1 MKDISK
7 CKSYSEI
14 GRILGYNYYNKH
26 VKQKVID
33 YCNANQINLTDLLN
47 NNNIEEKHFCLF
59 CGKELNKQNKKF
71 CNSSCAASFNNK
83 GRKHTKETKEKI
95 CLALKNVKKNIYK
108 NNSIKERECVVCGKK
123 FIIGRTNNGKLS
135 KKSTC
140 SSECNKILRSNIQK
154 KVVNELIKNGKHKG
168 WTTRN
173 IISYPEKFWIEVL
186 KNNGII
192 YTHNY
197 HFGKYFLDF
206 YIEINNRQID
216 LEIDGK
222 QHNFSDRIIKDK
234 ERDEF
239 VLSNNIEVYRVPWNS
254 INTEN
259 GRIKMKEKIDNFL
272 KFINQ

>member
-14 GRILGYNYYNKH
+14 GRVLGYDYYNKH

-33 YCNANQINLTDLLN
+33 YCNDNQINLTDLLN
-47 NNNIEEKHFCLF
+47 NNNIKEKRFCLF
-59 CGKELNKQNKKF
+59 CGKELTEKNKKF
-71 CNSSCAASFNNK
+71 CDSSCAASFNNK
-83 GRKHTKETKEKI
+83 GRKHTKKTKEKI
-95 CLALKNVKKNIYK
+95 SLTLKNNIY
-108 NNSIKERECVVCGKK
+108 NNTSIEYRECVVCGKK
-123 FIIGRTNNGKLS
+123 FILGRTNTGRLS

-168 WTTRN
+168 WTSRN

-186 KNNGII
+186 KNNNIT
-192 YTHNY
+192 YKHNY
-197 HFGKYFLDF
+197 YFGKYFLDF
-206 YIEINNRQID
+206 YIEINNRKID

-222 QHNFSDRIIKDK
+222 QHNYSDRIIKDK

-239 VLSNNIEVYRVPWNS
+239 VSSNCIEIYRVSWNS
-254 INTEN
+254 INTEK
-259 GRIKMKEKIDNFL
+259 GKIEMKEKIDNFL

>member
-14 GRILGYNYYNKH
+14 GRVLGYNYYNKY

-33 YCNANQINLTDLLN
+33 YCNDNQINLTDLLN
-47 NNNIEEKHFCLF
+47 NNNVEEKKFCLF
-59 CGKELNKQNKKF
+59 CGKELNTKNKKF

-95 CLALKNVKKNIYK
+95 CLALKNVKKTIYK
-108 NNSIKERECVVCGKK
+108 KNSIKEVECVVCGKK
-123 FIIGRTNNGKLS
+123 FIIGRTNNGRLS
-135 KKSTC
+135 KKTTC

-168 WTTRN
+168 WASRN

-186 KNNGII
+186 KNNSIT
-192 YTHNY
+192 YKHNY

-206 YIEINNRQID
+206 YIEINNRKID

-222 QHNFSDRIIKDK
+222 QHNYSDRIIKDK

-239 VLSNNIEVYRVPWNS
+239 VSSNCIEIYRVSWNS
-254 INTEN
+254 INTEK
-259 GRIKMKEKIDNFL
+259 GKIEMKEKIDNFL